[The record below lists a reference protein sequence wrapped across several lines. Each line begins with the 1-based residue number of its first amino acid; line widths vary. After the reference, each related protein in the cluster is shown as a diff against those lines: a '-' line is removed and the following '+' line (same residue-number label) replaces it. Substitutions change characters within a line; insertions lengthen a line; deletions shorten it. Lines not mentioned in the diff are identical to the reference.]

1 MCLCCVIV
9 FFLAFFFSSPYRWSF
24 SCRWCLASR
33 WATPFTAWTNCPPP
47 ARTLAARGSATWPTA
62 WTQRPLSPK
71 VAPPGPQRICPSEK
85 IWRKPTAATRT
96 RRRLGPRKSSSLSA
110 VASRLH
116 CPRMQLLVPR
126 RYNKRYPSTPA
137 VAVASAPPGAS
148 AEALP
153 VEVTLAIQGMTCNS
167 CVAAVT
173 NALRKVPGVVAAE
186 VALHPRGLAW
196 VTASAGGGA
205 GEGRFNAEKGGCA
218 AVVGSLVDAVTA
230 CGFSA
235 QPEGVKDAPAGAR
248 LL

>member
-1 MCLCCVIV
+1 MELFLSVVLGLTLGHAVYSLDELPTASTDPCCAGQRDVAHSV
-9 FFLAFFFSSPYRWSF
+9 DPTAVVTKGGSSRTAAYLPLGEDLAQADRRYQ
-24 SCRWCLASR
+24 
-33 WATPFTAWTNCPPP
+33 NPPP
-47 ARTLAARGSATWPTA
+47 LG
-62 WTQRPLSPK
+62 
-71 VAPPGPQRICPSEK
+71 PSEEQQSLSGGF
-85 IWRKPTAATRT
+85 PTPLPSNAAA
-96 RRRLGPRKSSSLSA
+96 GSSSG
-110 VASRLH
+110 
-116 CPRMQLLVPR
+116 
-126 RYNKRYPSTPA
+126 NKRYPSTPA

-153 VEVTLAIQGMTCNS
+153 VEVTLAIQVMTCNS